1 METTRTNRNDLQT
14 ALRNLRPLIMSFPP
28 EHPARKQNRE
38 IRRALRNQREEVGVS
53 YDAGGSALDYDSA
66 LRGLLKVCGR

>member
-1 METTRTNRNDLQT
+1 
-14 ALRNLRPLIMSFPP
+14 MSFPP

-38 IRRALRNQREEVGVS
+38 IRQALRNQREEVGVS